1 MSEPGLFDD
10 VEWLRRQW
18 AMLNDGG
25 VWAIPRS
32 GIVLQKDE
40 ASMEWRVSALMPWM
54 PEMAGTITAEELREQ
69 QHAEIEG
76 IRTRVEVLGITI
88 PPYEGEE

>member
-10 VEWLRRQW
+10 VAWLARQW
-18 AMLNDGG
+18 DMVRDGG

-40 ASMEWRVSALMPWM
+40 PGRRWIVSARMPHMEGM
-54 PEMAGTITAEELREQ
+54 PVTAEELREQ
-69 QHAEIEG
+69 QDAELEG
-76 IRTRVEVLGITI
+76 IAARYEVVGIAVVEREERT
-88 PPYEGEE
+88 